1 MNSAMRPRRNFIFPL
16 TACSFAVLIAGCSP
30 DRTAADIG
38 KCISKA
44 QEEAPNSDGLTRE
57 EVRDAIGSMVGDC
70 MKDLGYRHEMTAEKC
85 IDDVDFNATCYV
97 RRR

>member
-1 MNSAMRPRRNFIFPL
+1 MNTARRAHRSFKCPL
-16 TACSFAVLIAGCSP
+16 AICGFAVLISGCSP